1 MKILRSIADR
11 MLILRNPSKTLYLL
25 NIFANSSVKW
35 TVDVSSTSMGFSV
48 DDKQY
53 IKWLWIGLS
62 ETLEQ
67 VPVQDVSIDRR

>member
-35 TVDVSSTSMGFSV
+35 TSV
-48 DDKQY
+48 ARQWDSLLT
-53 IKWLWIGLS
+53 INN
-62 ETLEQ
+62 TLNGCE
-67 VPVQDVSIDRR
+67 